1 MIESFLHRIAV
12 LTVLFGGF
20 VMYIGSEPPN
30 PNLGELGLLIALGG
44 FLVGLVGLVIE
55 ARARW

>member
-1 MIESFLHRIAV
+1 MTESFLHRIAV

-20 VMYIGSEPPN
+20 VTYIGSEPAN
-30 PNLGELGLLIALGG
+30 PDLFVLGLLIALGG
-44 FLVGLVGLVIE
+44 FLVGFVGLVIE